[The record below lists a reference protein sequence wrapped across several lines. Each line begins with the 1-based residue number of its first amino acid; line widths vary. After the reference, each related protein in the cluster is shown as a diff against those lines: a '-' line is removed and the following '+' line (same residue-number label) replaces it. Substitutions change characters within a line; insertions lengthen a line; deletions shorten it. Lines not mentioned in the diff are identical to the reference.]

1 MARVVM
7 LTLVYGPDTV
17 STANMMT
24 DIAVGLQSAGHD
36 VTVLT
41 TVPHYNPAPEI
52 RRDRRYTASPLR
64 PLVESTE
71 EGVRVLRVY
80 MPLKGQRIWRRIAD
94 YILFQ
99 TLTMIVAML
108 KVRRPDV
115 VFVTSPPITLGLSGI
130 LIAKLFRARFVYD
143 VRELWPDAPV
153 RMGMFRS
160 RPTLAAIEAIERLVY
175 RSASGI
181 SCIARSFISTLAS
194 RGVPSEKLFFT
205 PNFVDLSHI
214 RPGSKRNPFAIEHGF
229 ADWFVVLYAGNIGLT
244 QGLEILIDVSRLLAD
259 ERGLTFV
266 VVGDGATLPK
276 LREAIQ
282 ASGVTNIRCLPY
294 QPAARVSEVY
304 ATADVCISPLKA
316 GFAYDTVP
324 SKIYTAMAA
333 SRPVLASAED
343 DTETA
348 ILLRESGAGIC
359 VAPESAEA
367 LANALRTLRHSS
379 PREAMGARGR
389 KWIEDWYSKE
399 SVIAA
404 YDRVIQAVVGD
415 RPPLA
420 GQASRTEEPAR
431 ASFRP

>member
-1 MARVVM
+1 MVDLQTNPQINRPVAQSPNRKILI

-52 RRDRRYTASPLR
+52 RRDRRYTASLLR
-64 PLVESTE
+64 PLVESSE
-71 EGVRVLRVY
+71 HGVRVLRVY
-80 MPLKGQRIWRRIAD
+80 MPLKGQRIWRRVAD
-94 YILFQ
+94 YVLFQ
-99 TLTMIVAML
+99 TLTLIVALL

-130 LIAKLFRARFVYD
+130 AIAKLFRARFVYD

-160 RPTLAAIEAIERLVY
+160 RPTLATIEAIERLVY

-194 RGVPSEKLFFT
+194 RGVPNEKLFFT

-214 RPGSKRNPFAIEHGF
+214 RPGSKRNPFSIEHGV
-229 ADWFVVLYAGNIGLT
+229 ADQFVVLYAGNIGLT
-244 QGLEILIDVSRLLAD
+244 QGLEILIDVSRLLSAEAD
-259 ERGLTFV
+259 VVFL

-276 LREAIQ
+276 LREAVQ
-282 ASGVTNIRCLPY
+282 ASGVTNIHFVPY
-294 QPAARVSEVY
+294 QPAAQVSDVY
-304 ATADVCISPLKA
+304 ASADVCISPLKA

-333 SRPVLASAED
+333 ARPVLASAED

-348 ILLRESGAGIC
+348 ILLRESGAGVC

-367 LANALRTLRHSS
+367 LAGALRTLRQSAQ
-379 PREAMGARGR
+379 RDQMGAKGR

-404 YDRVIQAVVGD
+404 YDRVI
-415 RPPLA
+415 
-420 GQASRTEEPAR
+420 RTVWAT
-431 ASFRP
+431 